1 MSEEN
6 VPVSAFV
13 RTWST
18 IMLTMVLLC
27 VQFYTGH
34 LILGLVSLTITIGF
48 GISPFLTDMATDTPV
63 TRAQLAAAFISR
75 IMVPLWA
82 VWMVINF
89 PLVFPLLVML
99 FYAPLLIKVLF
110 LLFIGTTAL
119 SLFLYATLE
128 TGRKKRDIMTQIA
141 QADELSVQAHV
152 MLSQAQEKGMNTSG
166 CEEILERAG
175 EFIILAQKCLGGKD
189 YINADVCAS
198 TGVDMYEEA
207 IRLIASLG

>member
-1 MSEEN
+1 MS
-6 VPVSAFV
+6 
-13 RTWST
+13 
-18 IMLTMVLLC
+18 TMVLLC

-34 LILGLVSLTITIGF
+34 LILGLVSLTMTIGF

-63 TRAQLAAAFISR
+63 TRTQHAAAFISR

-89 PLVFPLLVML
+89 PLVFPLLVIL

-110 LLFIGTTAL
+110 LLFIGTTVL
-119 SLFLYATLE
+119 SLFLYVILE
-128 TGRKKRDIMTQIA
+128 TGRKKADIITQIA
-141 QADELSVQAHV
+141 RADELSMQAHV
-152 MLSQAQEKGMNTSG
+152 MLSQVQEKGMNTSG
-166 CEEILERAG
+166 CEEILEKAG

-198 TGVDMYEEA
+198 TAVDMFEEA
-207 IRLIASLG
+207 TRLIASLG